1 MTNLSRE
8 DWMVGAGGVVL
19 AIGLLAFP
27 WSSVSVGAVTLT
39 LAATAGSGGIW
50 AALALIALVAV
61 LLDLA
66 LARLSPATVVPTT
79 QLGRETT
86 RAAAAGVLALL
97 MFTRLLA
104 HSGSY
109 GWGFYA
115 DVILVI
121 AVTAGAW
128 LNAQGHA
135 TPAAPRGR
143 ALARGAPAHAP
154 AAPREPRRAVTSGA
168 WRASSRRT

>member
-1 MTNLSRE
+1 VRCGLVGESNEEPVDLTKLSRE
-8 DWMVGAGGVVL
+8 DWMVGAGGVLL
-19 AIGLLAFP
+19 ALGLLAFP
-27 WSSVSVGAVTLT
+27 WSSVAVGPVTLT

-50 AALALIALVAV
+50 ASLA

-86 RAAAAGVLALL
+86 RAAAAGVIALL

-135 TPAAPRGR
+135 TPAAPRGQLWR
-143 ALARGAPAHAP
+143 EER
-154 AAPREPRRAVTSGA
+154 PRMRPPRRA
-168 WRASSRRT
+168 SRVGQ